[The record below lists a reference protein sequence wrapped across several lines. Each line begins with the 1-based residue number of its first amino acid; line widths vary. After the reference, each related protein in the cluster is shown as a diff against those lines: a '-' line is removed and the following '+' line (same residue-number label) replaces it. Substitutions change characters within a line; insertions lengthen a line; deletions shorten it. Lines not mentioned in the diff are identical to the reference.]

1 MASNGV
7 LFIVSTPIGNL
18 EDITLRAIRILNESS
33 LIAAEDTRHTKK
45 LLMHY
50 KITTPTISYFEH
62 NRFTRIPQ
70 ILKHLNSGK
79 NVAVVTDAGTP
90 GISDPGYRVVQA
102 AHLNKINVIGIPG
115 PSSVISALSI
125 AGLPTDH
132 FYFEG
137 FLPRKKGR
145 LTTMKFLA
153 TLDATIVIFE
163 SPLRLIKTLKD
174 VQQHFGNRVISVCRE
189 MTKIHEEV
197 FRGSVWK
204 TLNYFQ
210 DKPSIKG
217 EIVILIAKDG
227 YQ

>member
-1 MASNGV
+1 
-7 LFIVSTPIGNL
+7 
-18 EDITLRAIRILNESS
+18 
-33 LIAAEDTRHTKK
+33 
-45 LLMHY
+45 
-50 KITTPTISYFEH
+50 
-62 NRFTRIPQ
+62 
-70 ILKHLNSGK
+70 
-79 NVAVVTDAGTP
+79 
-90 GISDPGYRVVQA
+90 
-102 AHLNKINVIGIPG
+102 
-115 PSSVISALSI
+115 
-125 AGLPTDH
+125 
-132 FYFEG
+132 
-137 FLPRKKGR
+137 
-145 LTTMKFLA
+145 MKFLA